1 VTDFKSVSSKKALN
15 HSARKIYATLFV
27 IGSAVSVLGGC
38 LHPTTR
44 SHPESVLAEKTLP
57 SQPASLIRVGTS
69 GDYPPFS
76 HWPTG
81 QEEPTGFSVDV
92 ARAWAGAEGH
102 TLGWHRF
109 TWPEL
114 ASDLSLQ
121 RFDLALSGV
130 TVRPDRSISGRFSLP
145 LTTSGAVAL
154 VDQRGPLHTL
164 RDLNQS
170 DRSIAVNAG
179 GHLERVAITLFPR
192 AQIHPISR
200 NAEVPGQLG
209 QADIDVVVTD
219 TLEAP
224 IWQAAHPNLR
234 KIGPL
239 TNDRKAAWFP
249 PSQNELAQEFDR
261 WLLLAEEKGTLARIR
276 ADHGL
281 SPDATAG
288 PTAALLASL
297 DERLSLMVEVA
308 RSKQI
313 RKAPVQDANREERV
327 LTAALAGI
335 RLAAERQQAEVPPDA
350 VVRRLYRAQIEAAK
364 WIQQNWLD
372 AQSLESVPGSDADG
386 AKALERLEEEIRP
399 ALLFLG
405 NRIAGLVIAA
415 SSPLEDP
422 GVARAPLSYASVQ
435 RALGR
440 HSLPEKTLREL
451 YDALVEIGVR
461 PLRGLHEETRSGPHQ
476 HRKN

>member
-1 VTDFKSVSSKKALN
+1 VTDFKSVSSKRPLYQ
-15 HSARKIYATLFV
+15 SPRKIYATPFAIVL
-27 IGSAVSVLGGC
+27 AVSVLGGC
-38 LHPTTR
+38 LHPTHR
-44 SHPESVLAEKTLP
+44 PHPESVLAEETLP

-81 QEEPTGFSVDV
+81 QEEPTGFSGDV
-92 ARAWAGAEGH
+92 ARAWADAEGH
-102 TLGWHRF
+102 TLEWHRF

-114 ASDLSLQ
+114 ASDLRLQ

-179 GHLERVAITLFPR
+179 GHLERVAIALFPR

-200 NAEVPGQLG
+200 NADVPGQLG
-209 QADIDVVVTD
+209 KADIDVIVTD

-224 IWQAAHPNLR
+224 IWQAAHPDLR

-239 TNDRKAAWFP
+239 TNDLKAAWFP
-249 PSQNELAQEFDR
+249 PSRNELAQEFDR
-261 WLLLAEEKGTLARIR
+261 WLLLAEGQGTLARIR

-281 SPDATAG
+281 PLDATAS

-313 RKAPVQDANREERV
+313 RKTPVEDANREERV

-335 RLAAERQQAEVPPDA
+335 RLAAERQPAEVPPDA

-372 AQSLESVPGSDADG
+372 AQSLNPVPGSDADR
-386 AKALERLEEEIRP
+386 AKR
-399 ALLFLG
+399 F
-405 NRIAGLVIAA
+405 
-415 SSPLEDP
+415 DP
-422 GVARAPLSYASVQ
+422 P
-435 RALGR
+435 
-440 HSLPEKTLREL
+440 
-451 YDALVEIGVR
+451 
-461 PLRGLHEETRSGPHQ
+461 
-476 HRKN
+476 